1 MWQTF
6 WTTFS
11 LVFLAELG
19 DKTQLTVLAR
29 SAVDKPWLV
38 LCASVLALA
47 FAAFLAT
54 LLGSL
59 LQKYISPRVLQVA
72 GGILFLVFGTVMLVS
87 AFRTPAA

>member
-29 SAVDKPWLV
+29 SATDKPWLV
-38 LCASVLALA
+38 LCASVLALSV
-47 FAAFLAT
+47 AALLAT
-54 LLGSL
+54 ILGSV
-59 LQKYISPRVLQVA
+59 LQKYISPRILQVA
-72 GGILFLVFGTVMLVS
+72 GGILFLVFGAVLLVS